1 MILVSMDPYCDR
13 CRKKPAIYLRYSG
26 QHLCGDH
33 FLDLIRKRIRRE
45 VRDQG
50 LIRGE
55 QRIAVAV
62 SGGKDSILLLNQL
75 KEIVEPIRAVSLV
88 ALTVDEGIDGYRP
101 SSLDI
106 VRDQTGRLGVESKVM
121 SYGDLFGMT
130 MDEMV
135 EKSDLGP
142 CTICG
147 IMRRKCLNMMAK
159 EAGCTVLATGHNLDD
174 MAQTVLMNVLSADI
188 DRMARL
194 GPHKRSLEGF
204 IKRSMPLRTIPEVET
219 YLSAHLLGLPIHELE
234 CPYSKTAKRGHYR
247 DLLMSA
253 EEATPGSRHS
263 LLKFQKQI
271 SSLMPGSDG
280 SISKCPEC
288 GEPVFVGEGKRLC
301 RACILQGDLEGAH
314 EKETS

>member
-1 MILVSMDPYCDR
+1 MVSSCDR
-13 CRKKPAIYLRYSG
+13 CTKESVIYLRYSG
-26 QHLCGDH
+26 QHLCRDH
-33 FLDLIRKRIRRE
+33 FLEMIGKRVRKE
-45 VRDQG
+45 VRGQG
-50 LIRGE
+50 IIRGE

-62 SGGKDSILLLNQL
+62 SGGKDSILLLNLL

-106 VRDQTGRLGVESKVM
+106 VREQTDRLGVESKVK

-147 IMRRKCLNMMAK
+147 IMRRKCLNVMAK
-159 EAGCTVLATGHNLDD
+159 DAGCTVLATGHNLDD
-174 MAQTVLMNVLSADI
+174 MAQTILMNVLSADL

-194 GPHKRSLEGF
+194 GPHDRSVEGF
-204 IKRSMPLRTIPEVET
+204 IRRSMPLRTIPETET

-234 CPYSKTAKRGHYR
+234 CPYSETAKRGHYR
-247 DLLMSA
+247 DLMMSA
-253 EEATPGSRHS
+253 EEVTPGSRHS
-263 LLKFQKQI
+263 LLKFQKQLASLI
-271 SSLMPGSDG
+271 SRSDI
-280 SISKCPEC
+280 STSKCPKC
-288 GEPVFVGEGKRLC
+288 GEPVFVGEGKRSC
-301 RACILQGDLEGAH
+301 RACTLLGDLEGAH